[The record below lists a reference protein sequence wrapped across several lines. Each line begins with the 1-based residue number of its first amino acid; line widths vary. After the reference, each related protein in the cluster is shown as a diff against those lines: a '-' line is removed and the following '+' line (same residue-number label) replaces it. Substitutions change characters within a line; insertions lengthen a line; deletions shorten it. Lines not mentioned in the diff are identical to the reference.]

1 MLHGA
6 VDYSSLGRLIDFQ
19 LQQGIHGLVAVGT
32 TGESPTLDYDEH
44 IEVIRFT
51 IDRVAGRVPV
61 LAGTGSNNTAEQ
73 VDLTQR
79 ALAVGAQAFLL
90 VAPYYNKPSQEGLY
104 RHFAAAARLT
114 DKPIILYS
122 IPSRCGV
129 EIAVSTVQRLRKDFP
144 NIIGLKE
151 SGGTLERVAQLL
163 QAVDPDFVLLSG
175 NDDDTFP
182 YIRAGA
188 HGVISV
194 TSNLVVRPLVEMVRL
209 ARAGDLPAAEKIH
222 RELSPLFKD
231 LFIEPNPTP
240 IKHALHRAGLI
251 ASPEVRL
258 PLVEMTATG
267 RLQLDATLGALKLV

>member
-1 MLHGA
+1 MLQGK

-19 LQQGIHGLVAVGT
+19 IREGIHGLVAVGT

-51 IDRVAGRVPV
+51 VARVAGRVPV

-73 VDLTQR
+73 LELTQR
-79 ALAVGAQAFLL
+79 ALDVGATAFLL
-90 VAPYYNKPSQEGLY
+90 VAPYYNKPTQEGLY
-104 RHFAAAARLT
+104 RHYAAVARMT

-122 IPSRCGV
+122 VPSRCGV
-129 EIAVSTVQRLRKDFP
+129 EIAVSTVKRLRQDFP

-151 SGGTLERVAQLL
+151 SGGTLDRVAKLL

-182 YIRAGA
+182 YLGLGA

-194 TSNLVVRPLVEMVRL
+194 ASNLVVRPLVELVRL

-222 RELSPLFKD
+222 RDLTPLFKN

-240 IKHALHRAGLI
+240 IKHALFRAGLI
-251 ASPEVRL
+251 TSPEVRL
-258 PLVEMTATG
+258 PLVEMTDPGQAT
-267 RLQLDATLGALKLV
+267 LDATLHDLKLA